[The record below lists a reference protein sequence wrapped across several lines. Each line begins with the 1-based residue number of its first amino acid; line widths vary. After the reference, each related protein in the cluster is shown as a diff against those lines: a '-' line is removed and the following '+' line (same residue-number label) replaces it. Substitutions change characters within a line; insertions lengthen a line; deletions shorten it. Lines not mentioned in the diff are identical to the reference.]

1 MDSGAIEDAYD
12 GKLYKKCSS
21 PSRFLSD
28 PHKISFLGNTGGVA
42 LTKST
47 NYGVWPFYL
56 IFNGILPSERFVKC
70 RKTVV

>member
-21 PSRFLSD
+21 PVGFLSD
-28 PHKISFLGNTGGVA
+28 PHNISFLENIGG
-42 LTKST
+42 LTKLT

-56 IFNGILPSERFVKC
+56 IVNEILPSERFVKC